1 MKRSRETAGAIGPA
15 EPPLRERAASAVA
28 RRAAALL
35 AAVVWLSVAAC
46 GGASD
51 STSTPTPSAPTAVRK
66 RVEVVASYPH
76 DRRAFT
82 QGLLVHGSSL
92 FESTGLNGSSTVREV
107 EPATGRVL
115 RSVPL
120 ERELFGEGLGLVED
134 RLVQLTWTSGIA
146 RIYELASF
154 DVVGEWRYQ
163 GEGWG
168 LCHDGDRFVMSN
180 GSARLAFRD
189 DETFAETGGVDVT
202 LDGRPLGALNEL
214 ECVDGKV
221 YANVWRTDTIAEID
235 PATGAVTSYADASG
249 LLSEAERAGTDVLNG
264 IAYDPARRSFYVT
277 GKLWPRL
284 FEVRFVEP

>member
-1 MKRSRETAGAIGPA
+1 LKRSAET
-15 EPPLRERAASAVA
+15 
-28 RRAAALL
+28 AALL
-35 AAVVWLSVAAC
+35 AALAWLSIAAC

-51 STSTPTPSAPTAVRK
+51 SSSTPTPGGPTAVRK
-66 RVEVVASYPH
+66 RVEVVASHPH

-82 QGLLVHGSSL
+82 QGLLLHGGSL
-92 FESTGLNGSSTVREV
+92 FESTGLNGDSTVREV

-168 LCHDGDRFVMSN
+168 LCHDGERFVMSN
-180 GSARLAFRD
+180 GSARLTFRD
-189 DETFAETGGVDVT
+189 DDTFAETGGVDVT
-202 LDGRPLGALNEL
+202 LDGRPLAALNEL

-221 YANVWRTDTIAEID
+221 YANVWRTDQIAEID
-235 PATGAVTSYADASG
+235 PATGVVTASIDASG
-249 LLSEAERAGTDVLNG
+249 LLSESERAGTDVLNG
-264 IAYDPARRSFYVT
+264 IAYDPANRTFYLT

-284 FEVRFVEP
+284 FEVRFVGP